1 MLAIERK
8 NEILAILQ
16 KEQRVLVSELS
27 KRYDVT
33 DETIRRDLEK
43 LENEGFVKRTNG
55 GAVLNKNKNVDMPL
69 RIREK
74 TNRDEKQVIAGL
86 VAGLVEEGDRIML
99 DASSTSLM
107 IAKELKEMKKLTVI
121 TNPWRY

>member
-27 KRYDVT
+27 KRYEVT

-43 LENEGFVKRTNG
+43 LEKEGFVKRTYG
-55 GAVLNKNKNVDMPL
+55 GAVLPGE
-69 RIREK
+69 RIWICLFGFVKRRTGERSRLS
-74 TNRDEKQVIAGL
+74 RD
-86 VAGLVEEGDRIML
+86 
-99 DASSTSLM
+99 
-107 IAKELKEMKKLTVI
+107 
-121 TNPWRY
+121 W

>member
-27 KRYDVT
+27 KRYEVT

-43 LENEGFVKRTNG
+43 LEKEGFVKRTYG
-55 GAVLNKNKNVDMPL
+55 GAVSYQ
-69 RIREK
+69 EK
-74 TNRDEKQVIAGL
+74 GS
-86 VAGLVEEGDRIML
+86 GY
-99 DASSTSLM
+99 ASSDS
-107 IAKELKEMKKLTVI
+107 
-121 TNPWRY
+121 

>member
-27 KRYDVT
+27 KRYEVT

-43 LENEGFVKRTNG
+43 LEDFYWHGY
-55 GAVLNKNKNVDMPL
+55 DMG
-69 RIREK
+69 EK
-74 TNRDEKQVIAGL
+74 LYPA
-86 VAGLVEEGDRIML
+86 
-99 DASSTSLM
+99 
-107 IAKELKEMKKLTVI
+107 LKEWISKREECVSKKRLLI
-121 TNPWRY
+121 

>member
-1 MLAIERK
+1 M
-8 NEILAILQ
+8 AILQ

-43 LENEGFVKRTNG
+43 LESEGYVKRTYG
-55 GAVLNKNKNVDMPL
+55 GAVLNKNTNVDMPL

-74 TNRDEKQVIAGL
+74 TNRSKSRLSQSWWRIWWKRVIGL
-86 VAGLVEEGDRIML
+86 CWML
-99 DASSTSLM
+99 
-107 IAKELKEMKKLTVI
+107 
-121 TNPWRY
+121 PPPH